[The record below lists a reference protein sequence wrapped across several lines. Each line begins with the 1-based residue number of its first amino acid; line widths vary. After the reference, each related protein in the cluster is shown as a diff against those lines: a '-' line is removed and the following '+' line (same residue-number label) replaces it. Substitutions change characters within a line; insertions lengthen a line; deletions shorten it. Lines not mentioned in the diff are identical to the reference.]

1 MKRILIFL
9 LFVMATTAQAQ
20 VNKMIGKWNTFND
33 KNGDMASL
41 VQISESNGVYTCVI
55 QSLYQKKTDGTFEV
69 KQPPYS
75 KEDAKTVGSQIF
87 IDMKEHKGQLKGKIY
102 DPDEGKT
109 YFCKVTYEPKTDELK
124 LRGSLDKAGL
134 LGRSQTWKRHCDSK
148 NCASKKSCCN

>member
-1 MKRILIFL
+1 
-9 LFVMATTAQAQ
+9 
-20 VNKMIGKWNTFND
+20 MIGKWNTFND

-87 IDMKEHKGQLKGKIY
+87 IDMKEHRVNLK
-102 DPDEGKT
+102 
-109 YFCKVTYEPKTDELK
+109 
-124 LRGSLDKAGL
+124 A
-134 LGRSQTWKRHCDSK
+134 
-148 NCASKKSCCN
+148 KSTIPTKERPIFAR